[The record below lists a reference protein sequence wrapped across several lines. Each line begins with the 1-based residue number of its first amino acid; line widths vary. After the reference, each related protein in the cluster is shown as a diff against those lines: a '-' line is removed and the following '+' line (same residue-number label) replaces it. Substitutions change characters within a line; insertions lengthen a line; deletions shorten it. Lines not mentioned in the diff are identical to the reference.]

1 MNKQSL
7 AEIEK
12 RLRRLGAQQE
22 GDNWILWKVVSS
34 KYKSPYQDRGKLH
47 YPVGKRIT
55 DKKRP
60 NYDPTRNC
68 GAGINVHAVAAPR
81 SSFLG
86 CSLILL
92 ELRVKPKNIIC
103 VPNDI
108 SEWSS
113 AYDTYYAGPKL
124 RVRSCFVVAAY
135 TYDAADELKLEKM
148 ARGYELIPETTTK
161 LKKKAVK

>member
-1 MNKQSL
+1 MEKQTL

-12 RLRRLGAQQE
+12 LLRKLGAQQE
-22 GDNWILWKVVSS
+22 GDNWILWKVVSD

-47 YPVGKRIT
+47 YPVGERIT

-103 VPNDI
+103 VPDGI
-108 SEWSS
+108 SKWTC
-113 AYDTYYAGPKL
+113 YDLYYMGPKL
-124 RVRSCFVVAAY
+124 RVTSCFVVAAY
-135 TYDAADELKLEKM
+135 TYEDDTDELKLEKM